1 MCERA
6 QPFTAEQEFCEPS
19 AVAEDL
25 NAMRQGLREPLA
37 SEHRAGQDG
46 FVLSIQRFKQPFSD
60 TVRRRESLHAGDAQG
75 FEVVRQEPVH
85 LAMEGS
91 RWKEGSTRDA
101 GLCKFAFPRRWH
113 RPRGSKDEPAVKRAL
128 LTGP

>member
-1 MCERA
+1 M
-6 QPFTAEQEFCEPS
+6 
-19 AVAEDL
+19 
-25 NAMRQGLREPLA
+25 LA

-75 FEVVRQEPVH
+75 FEVARQEPVDV
-85 LAMEGS
+85 AVEGS
-91 RWKEGSTRDA
+91 RREEGSTLDA
-101 GLCKFAFPRRWH
+101 GLCEFTFPGRWH
-113 RPRGSKDEPAVKRAL
+113 RPRGSQHVPAVNRAM

>member
-6 QPFTAEQEFCEPS
+6 QPFTAEQDICEPS

-25 NAMRQGLREPLA
+25 NASRQGFREVLA
-37 SEHRAGQDG
+37 GEHRAGQDG
-46 FVLSIQRFKQPFSD
+46 LILSVQRLKQPFSD
-60 TVRRRESLHAGDAQG
+60 TVRRRESVHAGDAQG
-75 FEVVRQEPVH
+75 FEVVRQEPVD

-101 GLCKFAFPRRWH
+101 GFGKFTFP
-113 RPRGSKDEPAVKRAL
+113 
-128 LTGP
+128 